1 MSAPRLVW
9 YGDDFTG
16 ATDTLA
22 TLAGFGLRA
31 LLFLDVPSPE
41 RLAAAGPLDAVGIAG
56 AARAM
61 APDEMTAELAPVGV
75 FFARSGARVL
85 HYKCCSTFDS
95 APRVGS
101 IGAAVRALRPHAPNP
116 LVPILGGQPSLGRFC
131 VFGNLFARA
140 GADGPV
146 HRIDRHPTMA
156 RHPVTPMAEADL
168 ARHLA
173 AQGLERMGR
182 IDYPAYLAGAE
193 ALGRSLA
200 ASAVG
205 HPDGVLLDVSR
216 PDDLA
221 MIGPAIWAAAEA
233 APLLAVGASSVA
245 QALAAA
251 WGAEAVSAQ
260 PLGPASGP
268 VFVLAGSLS
277 PVTRRQVAAARAYER
292 VSIDAESLVA
302 SDAYRERVVAQ
313 VAALLGAGR
322 NVLAVTAPQDG
333 ETQPGAL
340 DPAAVAAAS
349 ARFVADVIA
358 RAPVRRLG
366 VAGGDTSSQAVKA
379 LRPWALQHIATM
391 PPGVAVCRAR
401 FDEPALDG
409 LELML
414 KGGQMGAETLF
425 DDFAGR

>member
-41 RLAAAGPLDAVGIAG
+41 RLAAAGPLDAIGVAG

-61 APDEMTAELAPVGV
+61 GPDEMATELAPVGA

-95 APRVGS
+95 APHVGS
-101 IGAAVRALRPHAPNP
+101 IGAALRALRPHAPNP
-116 LVPILGGQPSLGRFC
+116 LVSILGGQPSLGRYC
-131 VFGNLFARA
+131 VFGNLFARS
-140 GADGPV
+140 GADGPA

-156 RHPVTPMAEADL
+156 RHPVTPMGEADL

-182 IDYPAYLAGAE
+182 IEYPAYAAGVE
-193 ALGRSLA
+193 ALGRGLNA
-200 ASAVG
+200 AAAG
-205 HPDGVLLDVSR
+205 HPDGMLLDVSC
-216 PDDLA
+216 PHDLA
-221 MIGPAIWAAAEA
+221 IIGPALWAAAEG

-251 WGAEAVSAQ
+251 WGAQAVGAT
-260 PLGPASGP
+260 PLGPAAGP

-277 PVTRRQVAAARAYER
+277 PVTRRQVEAARNYEK
-292 VSIDAESLVA
+292 VCVDAGSLVG
-302 SDAYRERVVAQ
+302 SDAYRDRVLAQ

-322 NVLAVTAPQDG
+322 NVLAVSAPQEG
-333 ETQPGAL
+333 GTQSVTLEPT
-340 DPAAVAAAS
+340 AVAASS
-349 ARFVADVIA
+349 ARFVADLIA

-401 FDEPALDG
+401 FDEPTLDG

-425 DDFAGR
+425 DDFVSG